1 MISLVKACEVII
13 SSMGVVYD
21 RFLHV
26 DFLHP
31 HAQEPVGMLIPAPEI
46 SFMNLDAI
54 WKPFQFHV
62 SLFSPHNISL
72 HCIE

>member
-1 MISLVKACEVII
+1 
-13 SSMGVVYD
+13 MGVIYD
-21 RFLHV
+21 RFLRV

-54 WKPFQFHV
+54 WKPFQSHV
-62 SLFSPHNISL
+62 GYSL
-72 HCIE
+72 

>member
-62 SLFSPHNISL
+62 LVLFTYIMSLYIV
-72 HCIE
+72 